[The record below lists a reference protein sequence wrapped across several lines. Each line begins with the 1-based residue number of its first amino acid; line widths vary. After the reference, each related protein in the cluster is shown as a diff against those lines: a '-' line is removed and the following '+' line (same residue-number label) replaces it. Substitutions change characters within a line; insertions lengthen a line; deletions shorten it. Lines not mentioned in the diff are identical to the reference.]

1 MPDSCESFSE
11 RSGRTHTGRRHAHT
25 SRSIVAPTATV
36 GDSSSRQRKLGSRQ
50 LLGILEAGVRMNDLV
65 GLFRYSLHRTRP
77 LSTVSS
83 ERKLAVGNDESTCSR
98 RTRTA
103 VRGSGIRPYGHES
116 PATLFAEDRPR
127 ASDKHCAAHRKST
140 TSDPG
145 THTPTVFAIRSR
157 FISQARLDTHTQP
170 SIERTARHQEESQPD
185 SLSTPAD
192 STAAAS
198 DGTSSAA
205 IPVGSHS
212 PHMA

>member
-1 MPDSCESFSE
+1 
-11 RSGRTHTGRRHAHT
+11 
-25 SRSIVAPTATV
+25 
-36 GDSSSRQRKLGSRQ
+36 
-50 LLGILEAGVRMNDLV
+50 MNDLV
-65 GLFRYSLHRTRP
+65 GLLRYSLHRTRP

-145 THTPTVFAIRSR
+145 THTPTFFAIRSR
-157 FISQARLDTHTQP
+157 FISQARLDTHKQP
-170 SIERTARHQEESQPD
+170 GIKRTARHQEDSQPD
-185 SLSTPAD
+185 SLSTPLETVLAEACTCQRAN
-192 STAAAS
+192 SVS
-198 DGTSSAA
+198 VFQYS
-205 IPVGSHS
+205 
-212 PHMA
+212 